1 MLFYWLLFLV
11 PVYFLLGKVEGGKR
25 TTLSTWWIFGFSLLV
40 IIGLRHHVGG
50 DWITYLEGL
59 GYESDIEWGNLFSSR
74 DPGYT
79 LISWLSISL
88 SASIYG
94 VNLICAIIFVGG
106 LINFSR
112 TQPYPWL
119 AILVAIPYLVIM
131 VAMGYTRQATAI
143 GFLMYAFGHL
153 IRGRLVAY
161 LTLVLLASLMHKT
174 AFVFSALLLF
184 RPSSGKLKGVLGI
197 VLLTGLIGGSYL
209 VEQAETFMLHYVEQT
224 MESGG
229 ALIRVLMNLLPALI
243 LFGSWKKWGQI
254 FEDRWLW
261 GVFALL
267 AIACVP
273 VVSLA
278 STAVDRMAL
287 YLIPLQLVVWARFP
301 VLVQGYINRKSAF
314 ILIALYYA
322 VVQYTYLNYGTY
334 VEAWQSYDNL
344 LFHIL

>member
-1 MLFYWLLFLV
+1 MLIYWFLFLI
-11 PVYFLLGKVEGGKR
+11 PIYFLFGKAQGRTR
-25 TTLSTWWIFGFSLLV
+25 TTQLEWQIFGLFLIVL
-40 IIGLRHHVGG
+40 IGLRHYVGG
-50 DWITYLEGL
+50 DWVNYLEGIAL
-59 GYESDIEWGNLFSSR
+59 ESDIEWSNLFSKR

-79 LISWLSISL
+79 LISWLSIEVG
-88 SASIYG
+88 ASIYG
-94 VNLICAIIFVGG
+94 INLICAIIFVGG

-153 IRGRLVAY
+153 IRGRLAVY
-161 LTLVLLASLMHKT
+161 LALVLLAGLMHKT
-174 AFVFSALLLF
+174 AFVFAALILF
-184 RPSSGKLKGVLGI
+184 RPGGSKIKGLLGI
-197 VLLTGLIGGSYL
+197 FIFVGLIGWTFL
-209 VEQAETFMLHYVEQT
+209 VEQAETFRLYYVENA

-229 ALIRVLMNLLPALI
+229 ARIRVFMNVLPALI
-243 LFGSWKKWGQI
+243 FFVSWKKWGQV

-261 GVFALL
+261 GLIALL
-267 AIACVP
+267 AISCVP
-273 VVSLA
+273 IVDTA

-301 VLVQGYINRKSAF
+301 VLVQGYVQLKSVF

-322 VVQYTYLNYGTY
+322 VVQFTYLNYGTY
-334 VEAWQSYDNL
+334 VEAWRSYDNL
-344 LFHIL
+344 LFNIF